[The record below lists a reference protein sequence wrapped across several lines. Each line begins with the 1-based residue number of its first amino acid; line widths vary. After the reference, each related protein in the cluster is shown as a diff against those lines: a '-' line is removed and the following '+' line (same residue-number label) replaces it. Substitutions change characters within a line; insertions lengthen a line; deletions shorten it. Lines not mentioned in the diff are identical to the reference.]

1 MNPLIS
7 SAAAVAAGFAVMAG
21 FVAPAHAQSQPQPQ
35 SQAPQ
40 TRAALA
46 SRNAA
51 PPKAGSV
58 EDRIRTLVRE
68 RLGQNAETVER
79 TPFGMYEVIV
89 GTEIWYVDQDVNYV
103 LNGRVVD
110 AKTRVDLTEQK
121 RGELMRVDFKSLP
134 LEQAI
139 KQVRGNGKRV
149 VVTFEDPNCGYCRQL
164 ARTLV
169 DVKDVTIYTFLL
181 PILSQDSFE
190 KSAAIW
196 CSKDRAAA
204 WNAYMIDGKTPTAAG
219 DCKTPLQNN
228 LAIGQ
233 KLMVNGTPT
242 LVFASGWRVPGAMQ
256 LEGLEQM
263 FAQHGAAKK

>member
-1 MNPLIS
+1 MNRLTLSI
-7 SAAAVAAGFAVMAG
+7 AAAATLVCLATTSFAQT
-21 FVAPAHAQSQPQPQ
+21 PAQPVT
-35 SQAPQ
+35 

-46 SRNAA
+46 PRDAV
-51 PPKAGSV
+51 PPKPGSV

-68 RLGQNAETVER
+68 RLGQSAESVTQ
-79 TPFGMYEVIV
+79 TPFGMYEVIF
-89 GTEIWYVDQDVNYV
+89 GTEIWYVDPEVNYV
-103 LNGRVVD
+103 LSGRVVD

-139 KQVRGNGKRV
+139 KQVRGSGKRV

-164 ARTLV
+164 ARTLT

-181 PILSQDSFE
+181 PILSPDSFE
-190 KSAAIW
+190 KSASIW

-204 WNAYMIDGKTPTAAG
+204 WNAYMLDGKAPTAG
-219 DCKTPLQNN
+219 SECKHPLQAN

-233 KLMVNGTPT
+233 KLMINGTPT
-242 LVFASGWRVPGAMQ
+242 MVFADGWRVPGAMAA
-256 LEGLEQM
+256 EGLEQM
-263 FAQHGAAKK
+263 FTQHGTPAKK

>member
-1 MNPLIS
+1 MNTKALSIAS
-7 SAAAVAAGFAVMAG
+7 VALLGLVAASFAQ
-21 FVAPAHAQSQPQPQ
+21 APAQPAQPAQP
-35 SQAPQ
+35 AT

-46 SRNAA
+46 PRDAA
-51 PPKAGSV
+51 PPKPGTV

-68 RLGQNAETVER
+68 RLGQNPETVAP
-79 TPFGMYEVIV
+79 TPFGMYEVIF
-89 GTEIWYVDQDVNYV
+89 GTEIWYVDKDVNYV

-110 AKTRVDLTEQK
+110 ARTRVDLTEQK

-134 LEQAI
+134 LDQAI

-149 VVTFEDPNCGYCRQL
+149 LVTFEDPNCGYCRQL
-164 ARTLV
+164 ARTLA

-196 CSKDRAAA
+196 CSKERAAA
-204 WNAYMIDGKTPTAAG
+204 WNAYMLDGKAPTANG
-219 DCKTPLQNN
+219 ECKTPLQAN
-228 LAIGQ
+228 LAMGQ

-242 LVFASGWRVPGAMQ
+242 LVFANGWRVPGAMQ
-256 LEGLEQM
+256 AEGLEQM
-263 FAQHGAAKK
+263 FAQHGAQKK